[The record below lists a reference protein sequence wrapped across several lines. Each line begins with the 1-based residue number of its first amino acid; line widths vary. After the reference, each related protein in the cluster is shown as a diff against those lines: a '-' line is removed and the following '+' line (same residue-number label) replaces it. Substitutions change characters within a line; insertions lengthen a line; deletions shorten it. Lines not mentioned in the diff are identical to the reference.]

1 MTESVP
7 ASPFVLKG
15 AEAGSWFRRDSMN
28 SGNQTIP
35 QRDVLTLREVAAI
48 LRCSK
53 THVSNVVNGKIE
65 GIPTLTHVR
74 MGRRIMIRSSWL
86 HDWMEANKTGASI

>member
-1 MTESVP
+1 
-7 ASPFVLKG
+7 
-15 AEAGSWFRRDSMN
+15 MN
-28 SGNQTIP
+28 SINQTLP

-65 GIPTLTHVR
+65 GI
-74 MGRRIMIRSSWL
+74 RIMIRSSWL

>member
-1 MTESVP
+1 
-7 ASPFVLKG
+7 
-15 AEAGSWFRRDSMN
+15 MN
-28 SGNQTIP
+28 SANQQAT
-35 QRDVLTLREVAAI
+35 QRDVLTLREVATI

-65 GIPTLTHVR
+65 GLPVLTHVR

-86 HDWMEANKTGASI
+86 HDWMEARKTSASI